1 MEEHKLDQEEG
12 RIDLY
17 RLLPELGRALRRL
30 FWVPLL
36 LALLG
41 AAAMGVRAWRSYVPR
56 YHSEATFT
64 IETSASALS
73 DMAGSGSYYD
83 KATAE
88 QLAKTFPYLLQSDL
102 LQSLLRQELGVSWL
116 NGSISARAVDNT
128 SLFSLRVTSTSAQD
142 AYDILET
149 VIRIYPRV
157 ADYVVGSTEMHIL
170 TQPAVAAQPDAPF
183 DPVRSICKGAL
194 LGLALG
200 LAVVPVSYTH
210 LTLPTNSRV

>member
-41 AAAMGVRAWRSYVPR
+41 AAAMGVRAWRSYVPL

-83 KATAE
+83 KATDE
-88 QLAKTFPYLLQSDL
+88 QLAKFPAA
-102 LQSLLRQELGVSWL
+102 GA
-116 NGSISARAVDNT
+116 SAAAP
-128 SLFSLRVTSTSAQD
+128 AQTD
-142 AYDILET
+142 PPPAPAGGYPPLE
-149 VIRIYPRV
+149 
-157 ADYVVGSTEMHIL
+157 
-170 TQPAVAAQPDAPF
+170 PA
-183 DPVRSICKGAL
+183 R
-194 LGLALG
+194 
-200 LAVVPVSYTH
+200 
-210 LTLPTNSRV
+210 

>member
-128 SLFSLRVTSTSAQD
+128 SLFSLRVTSASAQD

-157 ADYVVGSTEMHIL
+157 ADYVVGST
-170 TQPAVAAQPDAPF
+170 F
-183 DPVRSICKGAL
+183 
-194 LGLALG
+194 
-200 LAVVPVSYTH
+200 
-210 LTLPTNSRV
+210 